1 VLQHKKLLIE
11 IIEKSKILEKEQ
23 FLGEVLAQLLVYDV
37 LFGIGVRGKFKGLV
51 KRNYDELN
59 KVLEEIMLDKK
70 CEGKDELLKLYDEK
84 LTNKDLITKPKYIFL
99 NQLDK
104 TKKEIRNQLKIDNF
118 IRIKDW

>member
-1 VLQHKKLLIE
+1 MNK

-51 KRNYDELN
+51 KRNYEELN
-59 KVLEEIMLDKK
+59 KSLNEIMCKK
-70 CEGKDELLKLYDEK
+70 KVETKEDLLKLYDEK

-99 NQLDK
+99 NLLSKD
-104 TKKEIRNQLKIDNF
+104 KKEILKQLKGDNF
-118 IRIKDW
+118 IRSKEL